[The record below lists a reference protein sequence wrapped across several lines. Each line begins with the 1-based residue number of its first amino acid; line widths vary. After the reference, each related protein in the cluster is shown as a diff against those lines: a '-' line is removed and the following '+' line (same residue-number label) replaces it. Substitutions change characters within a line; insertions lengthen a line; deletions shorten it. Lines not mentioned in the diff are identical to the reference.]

1 MALPGVATE
10 HAHPQRRAVHL
21 GGDAAAAEL
30 KVPGDALPHPEQK
43 ATRPQRLVEAAGPAR
58 LGDRADIGSR
68 ERSRRG
74 EVRRVF
80 SSRLRQVLHEV
91 ARERVRVASTGEADG
106 RRFVV
111 RDGERWEHAI
121 SCTRANRATSAWTIL
136 LVMALPRS
144 PVSAFASRRSALQ
157 AKLDGPA
164 LFAAGQPRARN
175 YRNNHHR
182 FRASSHFL
190 YFLGA
195 PIPGAALLFARGT
208 VQLFAPAPAADDA
221 LWHGPQPTF
230 AELQA
235 AHQLDAVRPL
245 EELPGALRDA
255 GGSVARVATLPTE
268 DAASAEWL
276 SSVLGRAIRPGTG
289 HTIAEGTPDHALA
302 LAVIALRLRHDAAA
316 IAQLRAGAEASTRA
330 HLAGMRATRGARFEW
345 EVAAAMTSELRRHHL
360 DDAYSPIVTVHGEV
374 LHNPTHDN
382 PISAGDLLLAD
393 VGGETPEGWAADIT
407 RVWPVSGRFSPT
419 QRAIYDAVLAA
430 QEAAIARVKKGT
442 RYRVVH
448 ETAGRTLVA
457 ALKDLGIFKGDVDG
471 LYERGAAAIFF
482 PHGVGHLLGLD
493 VHDLE
498 DLGDRAAYAPGRVRS
513 TRFGDCY
520 LRLDLDLE
528 PGMAVTIE
536 PGFYQVPALLADANL
551 TGAVGADLDR
561 DVLQKFADVRGI
573 RIEDDVLCTEGEPSV
588 LSRAAPKTTAAV
600 EAAMAEAGDP

>member
-1 MALPGVATE
+1 MA
-10 HAHPQRRAVHL
+10 
-21 GGDAAAAEL
+21 
-30 KVPGDALPHPEQK
+30 
-43 ATRPQRLVEAAGPAR
+43 
-58 LGDRADIGSR
+58 I
-68 ERSRRG
+68 
-74 EVRRVF
+74 
-80 SSRLRQVLHEV
+80 
-91 ARERVRVASTGEADG
+91 
-106 RRFVV
+106 
-111 RDGERWEHAI
+111 
-121 SCTRANRATSAWTIL
+121 
-136 LVMALPRS
+136 PRS
-144 PVSAFASRRSALQ
+144 PVSAFVSRRRALL

-164 LFAAGQPRARN
+164 LLAAGQPQARN
-175 YRNNHHR
+175 FRNNHHR

-195 PIPGAALLFARGT
+195 AIPGAALLFARGAA
-208 VQLFAPAPAADDA
+208 QLFVPTPEADDA
-221 LWHGPQPTF
+221 LWHGPRPTL
-230 AELQA
+230 AAIQE

-245 EELPGALRDA
+245 EELAGALRDA
-255 GGSVARVATLPTE
+255 GGDVATLPTE
-268 DAASAEWL
+268 DAASAAWL
-276 SSVLGRAIRPGTG
+276 ASALGRAILPGTG

-316 IAQLRAGAEASTRA
+316 TAQLRAGAEASASA

-345 EVAAAMTSELRRHHL
+345 EVAAAMTGELRRHHL
-360 DDAYSPIVTVHGEV
+360 DDAYSPIVTVRGEV

-382 PISAGDLLLAD
+382 ALTAGDLLLAD

-419 QRAIYDAVLAA
+419 QRAIYEAVLAA
-430 QEAAIARVKKGT
+430 QEAAIARVTQGT
-442 RYRVVH
+442 RYRDVH
-448 ETAGRTLVA
+448 ETAGRALVA

-513 TRFGDCY
+513 ARFGDCY

-536 PGFYQVPALLADANL
+536 PGFYQVPALLADATL

-561 DVLQKFADVRGI
+561 GVLQRFADVRGI
-573 RIEDDVLCTEGEPSV
+573 RIEDDVLCTEGAPEV
-588 LSRAAPKTTAAV
+588 LSRAAPKTIAAV
-600 EAAMAEAGDP
+600 EAAMAQAQ